1 MSKPSIMH
9 RELKMF
15 LWVQSAKVS
24 PLTRLGLFSLLQGS
38 QGWKLPASQR
48 GALKPCWHRRG
59 GRSLQSCEVYGLKSG
74 CQSAVIAQ
82 WEWAPPARA
91 ECQRAGSHQQIIHS
105 VFRTSLT
112 RTKRGS
118 STWFP
123 QTLSITLF
131 ISCRVCRNPLDFL
144 SHIPSSNSSDHS
156 ILPLHS
162 ICPAKNHLN

>member
-1 MSKPSIMH
+1 MH

-91 ECQRAGSHQQIIHS
+91 ECQRAASHQQIIHS
-105 VFRTSLT
+105 VFRTSQT

-123 QTLSITLF
+123 QTLSITSF
-131 ISCRVCRNPLDFL
+131 ISCFAFAEISWIFCHTSLVQT
-144 SHIPSSNSSDHS
+144 HQIIPCSLYTASAQPKTN
-156 ILPLHS
+156 
-162 ICPAKNHLN
+162 